1 MSDYMFMLESH
12 LSAEQSRVVAEV
24 QTAAAAANVNLFLA
38 GGAIR
43 DMLGGFPTRDLDFV
57 VEGAAAKLAKAIAH
71 AAGAEIL
78 LLDENRRRA
87 ELRFPNG
94 VRAQLAMA
102 RQDKYARPGAR
113 PQVTPA
119 TIYEDLRNRDF
130 TINAIALSLNR
141 ASRGLLLDPTNGL
154 SDLERRELRAVS
166 NYGLY
171 DDPIRLFR
179 LMRFRTRFG
188 FTIAERTASQFANAR
203 EAGAAKHIPPQALLN
218 ELRSIAEEPNPA
230 ELLRILD
237 EEKLLALYS
246 PALAGAK
253 LNLAGLQKLA
263 RAKVLIPF
271 GIPYP
276 MDNLALLLWL
286 VGEKLSPK
294 ERAQLVANTGLEKTE
309 LQAWQRLEPRARKLE
324 SVLTSAR
331 VQKASQVWRVLSNAP
346 GEDVV
351 LLFIRSTQRLA
362 QDRIRNYFQKY
373 LPASLEVTDRD
384 VLAAGA
390 APGTPEWAKTRQEL
404 IATRLDSRPRKP
416 VPALEEAPV
425 IPAPAPPSHARAR
438 GNGR

>member
-1 MSDYMFMLESH
+1 
-12 LSAEQSRVVAEV
+12 VVAEV
-24 QTAAAAANVNLFLA
+24 QTVAAAANLNLFLV

-57 VEGAAAKLAKAIAH
+57 VEGAATKLAKTIAH
-71 AAGAEIL
+71 DAGAEIL
-78 LLDENRRRA
+78 LVDDNRRLA

-102 RQDKYARPGAR
+102 RQDKYSKPGGR

-154 SDLERRELRAVS
+154 SDLERRELRAVG

-171 DDPIRLFR
+171 DDPVRLLR

-188 FTIAERTASQFANAR
+188 FTVAERTASQYANAR
-203 EAGAAKHIPPQALLN
+203 EAGAEKHITPQALLN
-218 ELRSIAEEPNPA
+218 ELRQIAVEPNPA

-237 EEKLLALYS
+237 EEKLLVLYS
-246 PALAGAK
+246 PALTGAK
-253 LNLAGLQKLA
+253 LNLAGFQKLA
-263 RAKVLIPF
+263 KAKALIPF
-271 GIPYP
+271 GIPYG
-276 MDNLALLLWL
+276 MDNLALFLWL
-286 VGEKLSPK
+286 ISEKLTPK
-294 ERAQLVANTGLEKTE
+294 ERAQLVANTGMEKSE
-309 LQAWQRLEPRARKLE
+309 LQAWQKLEPRAKKRE
-324 SVLTSAR
+324 SLLTSAR
-331 VQKASQVWRVLSNAP
+331 VQKASHVWQVLNDAP

-351 LLFIRSTQRLA
+351 FLLIRSSQRLA

-373 LPASLEVTDRD
+373 LPTSLEVTDRD

-390 APGTPEWAKTRQEL
+390 APGTPKWAKTRQEL
-404 IATRLDSRPRKP
+404 IATRLDSRPKKP
-416 VPALEEAPV
+416 APALEEAPV
-425 IPAPAPPSHARAR
+425 VVAPAPSSHVRAR
-438 GNGR
+438 SNGR